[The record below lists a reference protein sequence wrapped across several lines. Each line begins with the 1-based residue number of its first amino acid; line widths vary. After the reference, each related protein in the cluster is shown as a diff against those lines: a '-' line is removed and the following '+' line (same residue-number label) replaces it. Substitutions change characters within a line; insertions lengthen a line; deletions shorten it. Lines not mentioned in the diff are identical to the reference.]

1 MSNRPGGLG
10 RGLAAL
16 IPAGSGPGL
25 IDVPISAVSPNPR
38 QPRGAF
44 DPDDLQE
51 LAASIADVGLLQP
64 IVVRPLGDE
73 RYELVAGE
81 RRLRASKLAGL
92 TRIPAIVRDTK
103 EGDRLK
109 EALIENIHRVDL
121 NPLEEAA
128 AYRQLLD
135 DFGITQDELSQRI
148 GKSRPTISNSLRLLS
163 LPPAVQ
169 RRVAAG
175 VLSAGHAKAVL
186 ALESRDAQERLAE
199 RVVAEGLSVRA
210 TEEAARLALLEDDD
224 APPARARAGRAPRRL
239 NAPGLQEL
247 EDTLSDALQARVRI
261 SMGAHRGRV
270 QIDFASVDDLE
281 RLVGA
286 LTRGLGGAEPDPA
299 LGEVTS

>member
-16 IPAGSGPGL
+16 IPPGTGPVL
-25 IDVPISAVSPNPR
+25 VEVPISAVSPNPR
-38 QPRGAF
+38 QPRGVF
-44 DPDDLQE
+44 DTDELEE
-51 LAASIADVGLLQP
+51 LATSIADVGLLQP
-64 IVVRPLGDE
+64 IIVRPLGDQ

-92 TRIPAIVRDTK
+92 TRIPAIVRETK
-103 EGDRLK
+103 EENRLK
-109 EALIENIHRVDL
+109 EALIENVHRVDL

-148 GKSRPTISNSLRLLS
+148 GKSRPSISNSLRLLS

-175 VLSAGHAKAVL
+175 VLSAGHAKALL
-186 ALESRDAQERLAE
+186 ALESRSAQERLAE

-210 TEEAARLALLEDDD
+210 TEEAARLALIDDED
-224 APPARARAGRAPRRL
+224 AAATSGRSGRSRRPL

-247 EDTLSDALQARVRI
+247 EETLSDALQARVRI
-261 SMGAHRGRV
+261 SMGARRGRV

-281 RLVGA
+281 RIVGTI
-286 LTRGLGGAEPDPA
+286 TRGLSAVEA
-299 LGEVTS
+299 LEEG